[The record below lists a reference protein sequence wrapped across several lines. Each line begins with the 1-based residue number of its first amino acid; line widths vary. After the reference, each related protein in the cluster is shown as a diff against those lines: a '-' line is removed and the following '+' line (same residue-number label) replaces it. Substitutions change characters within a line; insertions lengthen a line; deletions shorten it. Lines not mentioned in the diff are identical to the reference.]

1 MTSTDLTGPGP
12 VTLRAES
19 VRGREAQRRPA
30 RYYRQRDLL
39 SPVRAGPNARTL
51 RVHLGSELVGISTR
65 SGYTVNVGGWSSL
78 AMVDEQY
85 AVDGTE
91 GIVA

>member
-1 MTSTDLTGPGP
+1 M
-12 VTLRAES
+12 
-19 VRGREAQRRPA
+19 
-30 RYYRQRDLL
+30 Y
-39 SPVRAGPNARTL
+39 
-51 RVHLGSELVGISTR
+51 LGSELVGISTR

-91 GIVA
+91 VIVAWGEQDGDTAKPTVERHTISEVRAVLSTRPLA